1 MEVVMAEKN
10 LNHIRGAALDRIEKS
25 ERQFKWALVVAALFE
40 GLFLVTLLLAME
52 RGNRTHLL
60 LVIATIGSY
69 TVIVLGLIVLG
80 TYVNRCTARV
90 LKAIETVGE
99 K

>member
-1 MEVVMAEKN
+1 MAERN
-10 LNHIRGAALDRIEKS
+10 LDRVRTAALDRIEKS
-25 ERQFKWALVVAALFE
+25 ARQFKWALAGAALFE

-60 LVIATIGSY
+60 LVIATVGSY

-80 TYVNRCTARV
+80 AYVNRCTVRV
-90 LKAIETVGE
+90 LKAIESVGE
-99 K
+99 E

>member
-1 MEVVMAEKN
+1 MTEKN
-10 LNHIRGAALDRIEKS
+10 LDQVRRAALDRIEKS
-25 ERQFKWALVVAALFE
+25 ERHFKGALVGAAIVE
-40 GLFLVTLLLAME
+40 CLFLVTFLLAME

-60 LVIATIGSY
+60 LLVGTVGSY

-80 TYVNRCTARV
+80 TYVNQSTARI
-90 LKAIETVGE
+90 LKAIELMRE

>member
-1 MEVVMAEKN
+1 MTEKN
-10 LNHIRGAALDRIEKS
+10 LDQVRRAALDRIEKS
-25 ERQFKWALVVAALFE
+25 ERHFKGALVAAAIVE
-40 GLFLVTLLLAME
+40 GLFLVTFLLAME

-60 LVIATIGSY
+60 LLVGTVGSY

-80 TYVNRCTARV
+80 TYVNQSTARI
-90 LKAIETVGE
+90 LKAIELMRE